1 MSLKRKLLILLLI
14 AVALG
19 LLYPGVTQPVL
30 TLTGT
35 VEKSKIAELGIEM
48 IAGEG
53 ADAQTRQML
62 ATISSFFGFDQ
73 IEGQLQAYSS
83 TRSVWGTVQELSRTG
98 NLPVA
103 FLIVFFSL
111 VIPVFK
117 LLLQCASLCIARGE
131 LRRPLL
137 RLNGALSKWSM
148 SDVFVMGL
156 LVAFMAGSA
165 SGQVGDMLTMYAS
178 LEPGFYYFLAYC
190 LFSIAASSLL
200 REPAADED
208 RERLAEAVQV
218 APAGEL
224 N

>member
-1 MSLKRKLLILLLI
+1 MSLKRKMLAMLLII
-14 AVALG
+14 VALG

-53 ADAQTRQML
+53 ADTQTRQML
-62 ATISSFFGFDQ
+62 TAISSFLGFDQ
-73 IEGQLQAYSS
+73 IEGHLVAYNN
-83 TRSVWGTVQELSRTG
+83 TRSIWGTVDELSRSG

-117 LLLQCASLCIARGE
+117 LLLQTGSLFIARSD
-131 LRRPLL
+131 LRDPLL

-148 SDVFVMGL
+148 SDVFVMGV
-156 LVAFMAGSA
+156 LVAYMAGSA
-165 SGQVGDMLTMYAS
+165 SGQIGDMLTMYAN

-200 REPAADED
+200 REPQ
-208 RERLAEAVQV
+208 RY
-218 APAGEL
+218 PASG
-224 N
+224 

>member
-1 MSLKRKLLILLLI
+1 MSLKRKLLVMLLI
-14 AVALG
+14 VVALG
-19 LLYPGVTQPVL
+19 LLYPGITQPVL

-62 ATISSFFGFDQ
+62 TAISSFLGFDQ
-73 IEGQLQAYSS
+73 IEGQLQAYNN
-83 TRSVWGTVQELSRTG
+83 TRSVWGTVEELSRSG

-117 LLLQCASLCIARGE
+117 LLMQSCSLFVEQAG
-131 LRRPLL
+131 LRNALL
-137 RLNGALSKWSM
+137 IMNAALSKWSM

-165 SGQVGDMLTMYAS
+165 SGQMGDMLTMYAT

-190 LFSIAASSLL
+190 LFSIAAGIVM
-200 REPAADED
+200 PGPVAAK
-208 RERLAEAVQV
+208 VQ
-218 APAGEL
+218 A
-224 N
+224 

>member
-1 MSLKRKLLILLLI
+1 MSLKRKLLVLLLI
-14 AVALG
+14 VVALG
-19 LLYPGVTQPVL
+19 LLYPGITQPVL

-62 ATISSFFGFDQ
+62 TAISSFLGFDQ
-73 IEGQLQAYSS
+73 IEGQLEAYNN
-83 TRSVWGTVQELSRTG
+83 TRSVWGTVDELSRSG

-117 LLLQCASLCIARGE
+117 LLLQSCSLFIERADLRG
-131 LRRPLL
+131 PLL
-137 RLNGALSKWSM
+137 TLNAALSKWSM

-156 LVAFMAGSA
+156 LVAYMAGSA
-165 SGQVGDMLTMYAS
+165 SGQMGDMLTMYAS
-178 LEPGFYYFLAYC
+178 LEPGFYYFLTYC
-190 LFSIAASSLL
+190 LFSI
-200 REPAADED
+200 
-208 RERLAEAVQV
+208 V
-218 APAGEL
+218 AGILMRGAGDQSA
-224 N
+224 

>member
-1 MSLKRKLLILLLI
+1 MSLKRKLLVMLLTV
-14 AVALG
+14 VALG
-19 LLYPGVTQPVL
+19 LLYPGITQPVL

-35 VEKSKIAELGIEM
+35 VEKSKIAELGIEL

-62 ATISSFFGFDQ
+62 TAISSFLGFDQ
-73 IEGQLQAYSS
+73 IEGQLQAYNN
-83 TRSVWGTVQELSRTG
+83 TRSVWGTVEELSRSG

-117 LLLQCASLCIARGE
+117 LLLQSCSLFVEQAG
-131 LRRPLL
+131 LRNALL
-137 RLNGALSKWSM
+137 TANAALSKWSM

-165 SGQVGDMLTMYAS
+165 SGQMGDMLTMYAT

-190 LFSIAASSLL
+190 LFSIAAGIAM
-200 REPAADED
+200 RGPVVAQ
-208 RERLAEAVQV
+208 VQ
-218 APAGEL
+218 A
-224 N
+224 

>member
-1 MSLKRKLLILLLI
+1 MSTTQKILTLLFICI
-14 AVALG
+14 ALG

-35 VEKSKIAELGIEM
+35 IEKSELAELGIEM

-62 ATISSFFGFDQ
+62 TMISSFLGFDQ

-83 TRSVWGTVQELSRTG
+83 TRSMWGTVEELTRTG
-98 NLPVA
+98 NVAVA

-117 LLLQCASLCIARGE
+117 LLLQALTLFVPSADSRGK
-131 LRRPLL
+131 LL
-137 RLNGALSKWSM
+137 WLNGVLSKWSM

-156 LVAFMAGSA
+156 LVAFMAGRA
-165 SGQVGDMLTMYAS
+165 SDQVGDLLTMSAA

-190 LFSIAASSLL
+190 LFSIAASGMLKS
-200 REPAADED
+200 EPA
-208 RERLAEAVQV
+208 RR
-218 APAGEL
+218 
-224 N
+224 

>member
-1 MSLKRKLLILLLI
+1 MSIKQKIFTLVIICI
-14 AVALG
+14 ALA

-30 TLTGT
+30 TLSGT
-35 VEKSKIAELGIEM
+35 IEKSELAELGIEM

-62 ATISSFFGFDQ
+62 AMVSSFLGFDQ

-83 TRSVWGTVQELSRTG
+83 TRSMWGTVQELARTG
-98 NLPVA
+98 NVIVA

-117 LLLQCASLCIARGE
+117 LLLQALTLLIASPNFRRQLLWLNAR
-131 LRRPLL
+131 
-137 RLNGALSKWSM
+137 LSKWSM

-156 LVAFMAGSA
+156 LVAFMAGRA
-165 SGQVGDMLTMYAS
+165 SDQVGDLLTMNAV

-190 LFSIAASSLL
+190 LFSIAASGMLKSEG
-200 REPAADED
+200 R
-208 RERLAEAVQV
+208 
-218 APAGEL
+218 
-224 N
+224 

>member
-1 MSLKRKLLILLLI
+1 MSSTKKLLTLLCI
-14 AVALG
+14 CIALG

-35 VEKSKIAELGIEM
+35 IEKSELAELGIEM

-62 ATISSFFGFDQ
+62 TLVSSFLGFDQ
-73 IEGQLQAYSS
+73 IQGQLQAYSS
-83 TRSVWGTVQELSRTG
+83 TRSMWGTVEELARTG
-98 NLPVA
+98 NRLVA

-117 LLLQCASLCIARGE
+117 LLLQAVTLFISGANSRKQ
-131 LRRPLL
+131 LL
-137 RLNGALSKWSM
+137 QLNAVLSKWSM

-156 LVAFMAGSA
+156 LVAFMAGRA
-165 SGQVGDMLTMYAS
+165 SDQVGDLLIMNAA

-200 REPAADED
+200 QDTK
-208 RERLAEAVQV
+208 
-218 APAGEL
+218 AGL
-224 N
+224 VNDSKY